1 MDEILG
7 VTEQPTE
14 ETTEEIVRHF
24 ATIGAVY
31 EDGVS
36 LIFDGEDAPTEKHYL
51 CNTSAFFSAG
61 DRVKI
66 LPDSGTYV
74 VEYVVGSPKQQR
86 TVGLPSGGVEG
97 QILQKMSD
105 AEFHAAWQTLQ
116 GLLPTGGSAGQFLKK
131 SSATNYAVTWGDM
144 DEVAGTLPK
153 GGSAG
158 QFLVKSSVTDYAAG
172 WQTAYTVPSGGS
184 AGQILTKD
192 SATAGDVSW
201 QTAYMIPTGG
211 TEGQVLTK
219 ASSTAGDVS
228 WQTPSVTGGLP
239 TGGSTG
245 QLLQK
250 SGTSN
255 YAASWVTGYL
265 IPSGGSAGQVL
276 TKDTTTAGDVSW
288 QDAPQSSRAVGVQ
301 NQYSSTTQ
309 GSDSY
314 RIQFRTNGTYGT
326 GAKTFQIRLGTGAW
340 FTLTTT

>member
-1 MDEILG
+1 MDEIFE

-14 ETTEEIVRHF
+14 ETTEEIVRNF

-74 VEYVVGSPKQQR
+74 VEYVVGSPKQEK
-86 TVGLPSGGVEG
+86 TVGLPNGGVAG

-105 AEFHAAWQTLQ
+105 AEFHAAWQTLN
-116 GLLPTGGSAGQFLKK
+116 GLVPNGGSKGQYLRKATAADYVLEWAG
-131 SSATNYAVTWGDM
+131 M
-144 DEVAGTLPK
+144 DEVSGTLPK

-228 WQTPSVTGGLP
+228 WKTPSVPGGLP

-245 QLLQK
+245 QLLRK
-250 SGTSN
+250 TGTAN

-301 NQYSSTTQ
+301 NQYNSTTQ

-326 GAKTFQIRLGTGAW
+326 GANTFQIRLGTGSW
-340 FTLTTT
+340 FTITTK